1 MKKLSIII
9 FLIGLVGLFSC
20 KKDETKAVIQSPS
33 APVLNVAGGDTIAL
47 KKTNADTL
55 ITYTWSA
62 ASFGL
67 TLVTTYTIQMDK
79 QGNNFKD
86 PLAVGTVTSATSF
99 SLLTSA
105 LNNKLLGMEFNP
117 DLNPSSPLAL
127 EFRVMA
133 SVSPNA
139 NPAYSPVV
147 SKVMVPYYVKI
158 VYPFLF
164 VPGAYNGWNAGD
176 SITVIYSAKSNN
188 IYDGYIFFDSIG
200 TGTNA
205 GYKYSMDPKWTTNYG
220 DNGADGTLELNGANI
235 IPVGAGYYHLTADL
249 NTLTHTYLRTTWS
262 VIGDAT
268 PGGWNTD
275 TDMAYDP
282 IARTWKV
289 TLDLTAANIKF
300 RANHAWDLNY
310 GDTGAD
316 GSLDMN
322 GDNIAVPVAGNYTV
336 TLNLSGAIFRYNLKK
351 N

>member
-86 PLAVGTVTSATSF
+86 PLAVGTVTSANSF
-99 SLLTSA
+99 ALLTSA

-117 DLNPSSPLAL
+117 DLNPSSPMAL

-133 SVSPNA
+133 SVSPNS

-164 VPGAYNGWNAGD
+164 VPGNYQGWNAGD
-176 SITVIYSAKSNN
+176 STTVIYSAKSNN
-188 IYDGYIFFDSIG
+188 SYDGYIWMGAS
-200 TGTNA
+200 A
-205 GYKYSMDPKWTTNYG
+205 PEYKYSEDPKWVTNYG
-220 DNGADGTLELNGANI
+220 DNGADGTLELNGSNI
-235 IPVGAGYYHLTADL
+235 VPGGPGYYHLTADI
-249 NTLTHTYLRTTWS
+249 NTLTHTYLKTAWS

-275 TDMAYDP
+275 TDMAYDS
-282 IARTWKV
+282 IARTWSV
-289 TLDLTAANIKF
+289 TLALTTGGIKF

-322 GDNIAVPVAGNYTV
+322 GDNIAVPEAGNFTV
-336 TLNLSGAIFRYNLKK
+336 TLNLSGAIFRYKLQK